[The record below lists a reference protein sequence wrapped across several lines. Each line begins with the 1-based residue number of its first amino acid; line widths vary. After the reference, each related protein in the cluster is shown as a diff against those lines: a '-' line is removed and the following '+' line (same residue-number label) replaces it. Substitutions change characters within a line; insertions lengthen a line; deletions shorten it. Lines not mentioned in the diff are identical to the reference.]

1 MKKIFCLLLLYPL
14 LILSQDFQGKAYYM
28 SKISIDKSW
37 MDNPRFASRSSYLKD
52 MVKRNTE
59 KDYVLEF
66 NSIESTYKEVEKL
79 ETEGQG
85 YNWMANYVGEN
96 IGKIYKNAQD
106 KISIN
111 ETEMMG
117 KFFLV
122 TEDLEKTKWKMSGES
137 KKIGQYTC
145 YKATYTKQVE
155 EKVFSFGS
163 WNQTNGTNQP
173 KKPKKMRDVEVVA
186 WFTPEIPVSSGP
198 SWYQGLPGL
207 ILEVSDDDTK
217 ILCTKIVMN
226 PKEKSKIKRP
236 KKGKVISNQDFVTL
250 QDQKRIE
257 AREMWQKAR
266 QRRQSSTARLR

>member
-37 MDNPRFASRSSYLKD
+37 MDNPRFASRSSYMKD

-207 ILEVSDDDTK
+207 ILEVSDDDTT

-226 PKEKSKIKRP
+226 PKENTKIKIT
-236 KKGKVISNQDFVTL
+236 KKVNLSF
-250 QDQKRIE
+250 
-257 AREMWQKAR
+257 
-266 QRRQSSTARLR
+266 

>member
-1 MKKIFCLLLLYPL
+1 MI
-14 LILSQDFQGKAYYM
+14 
-28 SKISIDKSW
+28 
-37 MDNPRFASRSSYLKD
+37 
-52 MVKRNTE
+52 KRNTE

-66 NSIESTYKEVEKL
+66 NSIESTYKEIKKL
-79 ETEGQG
+79 ETEEQG

-145 YKATYTKQVE
+145 YKATYIKQEE
-155 EKVFSFGS
+155 EKVFSFGN

-207 ILEVSDDDTK
+207 ILEVSDDDTT

-226 PKEKSKIKRP
+226 PKEKTKIKRP

-250 QDQKRIE
+250 QDEKRAE
-257 AREMWQKAR
+257 RLEMWRQSR

>member
-37 MDNPRFASRSSYLKD
+37 MDNPRFASRSSYMKD

-117 KFFLV
+117 KFFLL

>member
-1 MKKIFCLLLLYPL
+1 MKKIFCLLLLYPF
-14 LILSQDFQGKAYYM
+14 IMLSQDFQGKAYYM

-37 MDNPRFASRSSYLKD
+37 MDNPRFASRSSYMKD

-106 KISIN
+106 QISIN

>member
-1 MKKIFCLLLLYPL
+1 MKKLFCLFLLSPL
-14 LILSQDFQGKAYYM
+14 LNQSQDFQGKAYYM

-37 MDNPRFASRSSYLKD
+37 LDNPRFASRKGYMND
-52 MVKRNTE
+52 MIKRNTE

-66 NSIESTYKEVEKL
+66 NSIESTYKQIEKL
-79 ETEGQG
+79 EAEGQG
-85 YNWMANYVGEN
+85 FNWMANYVGDN

-122 TEDLEKTKWKMSGES
+122 TENLENTKWKMSGES

-163 WNQTNGTNQP
+163 WNQTNGTNQS

-207 ILEVSDDDTK
+207 ILEINDNDTT

-226 PKEKSKIKRP
+226 PKEKTKIKRP
-236 KKGKVISNQDFVTL
+236 KKGKVISSQDFVAL
-250 QDQKRIE
+250 QDEKRAE
-257 AREMWQKAR
+257 AAEMWRQSR

>member
-173 KKPKKMRDVEVVA
+173 KKQKKMRDVEVVA

>member
-236 KKGKVISNQDFVTL
+236 KKGKIISNQDFVTL

>member
-37 MDNPRFASRSSYLKD
+37 MDNPRFASRSSYMKD

-96 IGKIYKNAQD
+96 IGKIYKTAQD

-207 ILEVSDDDTK
+207 ILEVSDDATK

>member
-1 MKKIFCLLLLYPL
+1 MKNFLYIML
-14 LILSQDFQGKAYYM
+14 LIPVLCFSQDFQGKAYYM
-28 SKISIDKSW
+28 SKISVDKSW
-37 MDNPRFASRSSYLKD
+37 MDNPRFASRKSYMND
-52 MVKRNTE
+52 MIKRNTE
-59 KDYVLEF
+59 KDYLLEF
-66 NSIESTYKEVEKL
+66 NSTESTYKEIEKL

-85 YNWMANYVGEN
+85 FNWMANYVGEN

-122 TEDLEKTKWKMSGES
+122 TEDLENTKWKMSGES
-137 KKIGQYTC
+137 KNIGQYTC

-155 EKVFSFGS
+155 EKVFTFGS
-163 WNQTNGTNQP
+163 WNQNNQTNQN

-186 WFTPEIPVSSGP
+186 WFTPNIPVSSGP

-207 ILEVSDDDTK
+207 ILEVSDDKTT

-226 PKEKSKIKRP
+226 PKEKTKIKRP
-236 KKGKVISNQDFVTL
+236 KKGKTISNQDFVAL
-250 QDQKRIE
+250 QDEKRAE
-257 AREMWQKAR
+257 AVEMWRSRQK
-266 QRRQSSTARLR
+266 RQSSTARLR

>member
-1 MKKIFCLLLLYPL
+1 MKKVLCLLLLYPP

-28 SKISIDKSW
+28 SKISVDKSW
-37 MDNPRFASRSSYLKD
+37 LDNPRFASRKGYMND
-52 MVKRNTE
+52 MIKRNTE

-66 NSIESTYKEVEKL
+66 NSMESTYKQIEKL
-79 ETEGQG
+79 EAEGQG
-85 YNWMANYVGEN
+85 YNWMANYLGEN

-122 TEDLEKTKWKMSGES
+122 TENLENAKWKMSGES

-145 YKATYTKQVE
+145 YKATYNKQVE

-207 ILEVSDDDTK
+207 ILEVSDDKTT
-217 ILCTKIVMN
+217 ILCTKIVLN
-226 PKEKSKIKRP
+226 PKEKTKIKRP
-236 KKGKVISNQDFVTL
+236 KKGKVITNQDFVTL

>member
-1 MKKIFCLLLLYPL
+1 MKNFLSITL
-14 LILSQDFQGKAYYM
+14 LIPILCFSQDFQGKAYYM
-28 SKISIDKSW
+28 SKISVDKSW
-37 MDNPRFASRSSYLKD
+37 MDNPRFASRKSYMND
-52 MVKRNTE
+52 MIKRNTE
-59 KDYVLEF
+59 KDYLLEF
-66 NSIESTYKEVEKL
+66 NSTESTYKEIEKL

-85 YNWMANYVGEN
+85 FNWMANYVGEN

-122 TEDLEKTKWKMSGES
+122 TEDLENTKWKMSGES
-137 KKIGQYTC
+137 KNIGQYTC

-155 EKVFSFGS
+155 EKVFTFGS
-163 WNQTNGTNQP
+163 WNQNNQTNQN

-186 WFTPEIPVSSGP
+186 WFTPDIPVSSGP

-207 ILEVSDDDTK
+207 ILEVSDDKTT

-226 PKEKSKIKRP
+226 PKEKTKIKRP
-236 KKGKVISNQDFVTL
+236 KKGKTISNQDFVTL
-250 QDQKRIE
+250 QDEKRAE
-257 AREMWQKAR
+257 AVEMWRSRQK
-266 QRRQSSTARLR
+266 RQSSTARLR

>member
-1 MKKIFCLLLLYPL
+1 MKNLLFVIL
-14 LILSQDFQGKAYYM
+14 LIPIIGFSQDFQGKAYYM
-28 SKISIDKSW
+28 SKISVDKSW
-37 MDNPRFASRSSYLKD
+37 MDNPRFASRKSYMND
-52 MVKRNTE
+52 MIKRNTE

-66 NSIESTYKEVEKL
+66 NSIESTYKEIEKL

-85 YNWMANYVGEN
+85 FNWMASYVGEN

-122 TEDLEKTKWKMSGES
+122 TEDLENTKWKMTGES

-145 YKATYTKQVE
+145 FKATYEKQVK

-163 WNQTNGTNQP
+163 WDNNKSAGRFKT
-173 KKPKKMRDVEVVA
+173 VEVVA

-207 ILEVSDDDTK
+207 ILEVNDDKTT
-217 ILCTKIVMN
+217 ILCTKIIIN
-226 PKEKSKIKRP
+226 PNEKTKIKRP

-250 QDQKRIE
+250 QDEKRVE

-266 QRRQSSTARLR
+266 ERRQSSTARLR

>member
-1 MKKIFCLLLLYPL
+1 MKKLFCLFLLYPL
-14 LILSQDFQGKAYYM
+14 LNQSQDFQGKAYYM
-28 SKISIDKSW
+28 SKISVDKSW
-37 MDNPRFASRSSYLKD
+37 LDNPRFASRKGYMND
-52 MVKRNTE
+52 MIKRNTE

-66 NSIESTYKEVEKL
+66 NSIESTYKQIEKL
-79 ETEGQG
+79 EAEGQG

-122 TEDLEKTKWKMSGES
+122 TENLENAKWKMSGES

-163 WNQTNGTNQP
+163 WNQTNGTNQL

-207 ILEVSDDDTK
+207 ILEINDNDTT

-226 PKEKSKIKRP
+226 PKEKTKIKRP
-236 KKGKVISNQDFVTL
+236 KKGKVISNQDFVAL
-250 QDQKRIE
+250 QDEKRAE
-257 AREMWQKAR
+257 AAEMWRQSR

>member
-1 MKKIFCLLLLYPL
+1 MKKLFCLFLLSPL
-14 LILSQDFQGKAYYM
+14 LNQSQDFQGKAYYM

-37 MDNPRFASRSSYLKD
+37 LDNPRFASRKGYMND
-52 MVKRNTE
+52 MIKRNTE

-66 NSIESTYKEVEKL
+66 NSIESTYKQIEKL
-79 ETEGQG
+79 EAEGQG
-85 YNWMANYVGEN
+85 FNWMANYVGDN

-122 TEDLEKTKWKMSGES
+122 TENLENTKWKMSGES

-163 WNQTNGTNQP
+163 WNQTNGTNQS

-207 ILEVSDDDTK
+207 ILEINDNDTT
-217 ILCTKIVMN
+217 ILCTKVVIN
-226 PKEKSKIKRP
+226 PKEKTKIKRP
-236 KKGKVISNQDFVTL
+236 KKGKVISSQDFVAL
-250 QDQKRIE
+250 QDEKRAE
-257 AREMWQKAR
+257 AAEMWRQSR

>member
-1 MKKIFCLLLLYPL
+1 MKKLFCLFLLYPL
-14 LILSQDFQGKAYYM
+14 LNQSQDFQGKAYYM
-28 SKISIDKSW
+28 SKISVDKSW
-37 MDNPRFASRSSYLKD
+37 LDNPRFATRKGYMND
-52 MVKRNTE
+52 MIKRNTE

-66 NSIESTYKEVEKL
+66 NSIESTYKQIEKL
-79 ETEGQG
+79 EAEGQG
-85 YNWMANYVGEN
+85 YNWMANYIGEN

-122 TEDLEKTKWKMSGES
+122 TENLENAKWKMSGES

-155 EKVFSFGS
+155 EKVFSLGS
-163 WNQTNGTNQP
+163 WNRTNGTNQP

-207 ILEVSDDDTK
+207 ILEINDNDTT

-226 PKEKSKIKRP
+226 PKEKTKIKRP
-236 KKGKVISNQDFVTL
+236 KKGKVISSQDFVAL
-250 QDQKRIE
+250 QDEKRAE
-257 AREMWQKAR
+257 AAEMWRQSR
-266 QRRQSSTARLR
+266 QRRQSSNARLR

>member
-1 MKKIFCLLLLYPL
+1 MKKIFCLLLLNPF
-14 LILSQDFQGKAYYM
+14 IMLSQDFQGKAYYM

-37 MDNPRFASRSSYLKD
+37 MDNPRFASRSSYMKD

>member
-1 MKKIFCLLLLYPL
+1 MKKIFCLLLLYPF
-14 LILSQDFQGKAYYM
+14 IMLSQDFQGKAYYM

-37 MDNPRFASRSSYLKD
+37 MDNPRFASRSSYMKD

-106 KISIN
+106 QISIN

-122 TEDLEKTKWKMSGES
+122 TEDIEKTKWKMSGES

>member
-1 MKKIFCLLLLYPL
+1 
-14 LILSQDFQGKAYYM
+14 M
-28 SKISIDKSW
+28 SKISVDKSW
-37 MDNPRFASRSSYLKD
+37 LDNPRFASRKGYMND
-52 MVKRNTE
+52 MIKRNTE

-66 NSIESTYKEVEKL
+66 NSIESTYKEIKKL
-79 ETEGQG
+79 EAEGQG

-122 TEDLEKTKWKMSGES
+122 TENLENAKWKMSGES

-207 ILEVSDDDTK
+207 ILEVSDDDTT

-226 PKEKSKIKRP
+226 PKEKTKIKRP
-236 KKGKVISNQDFVTL
+236 KKGKVISSQDFVAL
-250 QDQKRIE
+250 QDEKRSE
-257 AREMWQKAR
+257 AAEMWRQSR

>member
-52 MVKRNTE
+52 MIKRNTE

-207 ILEVSDDDTK
+207 ILEVSDDDTT

-226 PKEKSKIKRP
+226 PKEKTKIKRP
-236 KKGKVISNQDFVTL
+236 KKGKVISSQDFVAL
-250 QDQKRIE
+250 QDEKRSE
-257 AREMWQKAR
+257 AAEMWRQSR

>member
-1 MKKIFCLLLLYPL
+1 MKNLLSIIL
-14 LILSQDFQGKAYYM
+14 LIPILCFSQDFQGKAYYM
-28 SKISIDKSW
+28 SKISVDKSW
-37 MDNPRFASRSSYLKD
+37 MDNPRYASRKGYMND
-52 MVKRNTE
+52 MIKRNTE

-66 NSIESTYKEVEKL
+66 NSIESTYKEIEKL

-85 YNWMANYVGEN
+85 FNWMANYVGEN
-96 IGKIYKNAQD
+96 IGKIYKNVQD

-122 TEDLEKTKWKMSGES
+122 TENLNEIKWKMSGES

-145 YKATYTKQVE
+145 YKATYEKQVQ

-163 WNQTNGTNQP
+163 WNNNKSAGRLKN
-173 KKPKKMRDVEVVA
+173 VEVVA

-207 ILEVSDDDTK
+207 ILEVNDDKTT

-226 PKEKSKIKRP
+226 PKEKAKIKRP
-236 KKGKVISNQDFVTL
+236 KKGKVISNQDFVIL
-250 QDQKRIE
+250 QDQKRVE

-266 QRRQSSTARLR
+266 ERRQSSTARLR

>member
-1 MKKIFCLLLLYPL
+1 MKKLFCLFLLYPL
-14 LILSQDFQGKAYYM
+14 LNQSQDFQGKAYYM
-28 SKISIDKSW
+28 SKISVDKSW
-37 MDNPRFASRSSYLKD
+37 LDNPRFASRKGYMND
-52 MVKRNTE
+52 MIKRNTE

-66 NSIESTYKEVEKL
+66 NSIESTYKQIEKL
-79 ETEGQG
+79 EVEGQG

-122 TEDLEKTKWKMSGES
+122 TENLENAKWKMSGES

-207 ILEVSDDDTK
+207 ILEINDNDTT

-226 PKEKSKIKRP
+226 PKEKTKIKRP
-236 KKGKVISNQDFVTL
+236 KKGKVISNQDFVAL
-250 QDQKRIE
+250 QDEKRAE
-257 AREMWQKAR
+257 AAEMWRKSR

>member
-236 KKGKVISNQDFVTL
+236 KKGKAISNQDFVTL

-266 QRRQSSTARLR
+266 QRRQSSATRLR

>member
-1 MKKIFCLLLLYPL
+1 MKKVLCLLLLYPP

-28 SKISIDKSW
+28 SKISVDKSW
-37 MDNPRFASRSSYLKD
+37 LDNPRFASRKGYMND
-52 MVKRNTE
+52 MIKRNTE

-66 NSIESTYKEVEKL
+66 NSIESTYKQIEKL
-79 ETEGQG
+79 EAEGQG
-85 YNWMANYVGEN
+85 YNWMANYIGEN
-96 IGKIYKNAQD
+96 IGKIYKNVQD

-122 TEDLEKTKWKMSGES
+122 TENLENAKWKMSGES

-145 YKATYTKQVE
+145 YKATYNKQVE

-163 WNQTNGTNQP
+163 WNQTNGINQP

-207 ILEVSDDDTK
+207 ILEVSDDKTT
-217 ILCTKIVMN
+217 ILCTKIVLN
-226 PKEKSKIKRP
+226 PKEKTKIKRP
-236 KKGKVISNQDFVTL
+236 KKGKVITNQDFVTL

>member
-14 LILSQDFQGKAYYM
+14 LILSQNFQGKAYYM

-37 MDNPRFASRSSYLKD
+37 MDNPRFASRSSYMKD

-257 AREMWQKAR
+257 AREMWLKAR
-266 QRRQSSTARLR
+266 QRRQSSATRLR

>member
-1 MKKIFCLLLLYPL
+1 MKKLFCLFLLCPL
-14 LILSQDFQGKAYYM
+14 LNQSQDFQGKAYYM
-28 SKISIDKSW
+28 SKISVDKSW
-37 MDNPRFASRSSYLKD
+37 LDNPRFASRKGYMND
-52 MVKRNTE
+52 MIKRNTE

-66 NSIESTYKEVEKL
+66 NSMESTYKQIEKL
-79 ETEGQG
+79 EAEGQG
-85 YNWMANYVGEN
+85 YNWMANYLGEN

-122 TEDLEKTKWKMSGES
+122 TENLENTKWKMSGES

-163 WNQTNGTNQP
+163 WNQTNGTNQS

-207 ILEVSDDDTK
+207 ILEINDNDTT

-226 PKEKSKIKRP
+226 PKEKTKIKRP
-236 KKGKVISNQDFVTL
+236 KKGKVISSQDFVAL
-250 QDQKRIE
+250 QDEKRAE
-257 AREMWQKAR
+257 AAEMWRQSR